1 MDQDTL
7 WVLLTMVWSHYFA
20 VSLAD
25 APDSRRR
32 ALKTNKKGTVII
44 EFIGQDKYSVAEK
57 SKLVI
62 LGDNEQD
69 HIWGESNVNFL
80 HALRM
85 I

>member
-1 MDQDTL
+1 MQL
-7 WVLLTMVWSHYFA
+7 RYGKRHPARVI
-20 VSLAD
+20 SLAD

-32 ALKTNKKGTVII
+32 ALKTNKNGTVII
-44 EFIGQDKYSVAEK
+44 EFIGLDKYSVAEI

-62 LGDNEQD
+62 LGDSEQD